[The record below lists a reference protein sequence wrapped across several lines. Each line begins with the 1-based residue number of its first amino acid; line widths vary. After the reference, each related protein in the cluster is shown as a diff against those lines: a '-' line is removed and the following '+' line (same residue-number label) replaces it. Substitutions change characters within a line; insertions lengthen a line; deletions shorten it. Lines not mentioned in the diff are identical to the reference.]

1 MGVSVKGHYD
11 RAGIVEKV
19 LAAVEPRDGKTAGY
33 QPPDFYPF
41 DQFHGRGLLATRDH
55 TARLSPGPGDHV
67 LDIGSG
73 VGGPARYLAA
83 TYGCRVT
90 GIDLTPSFVAAAS
103 ELARLCGL
111 AEKVDFLPADASLMP
126 FADASFDHAVC
137 FYVGMNLPDRP
148 AVLREAARVLRPGG
162 KLVWSEVMSTG
173 DTPHFPLPWATSPEI
188 SHLGDR
194 DTIRQAFTLAGFT
207 IAALTDETER
217 YLAQPAP
224 GAAAGPAPSLAQN
237 EANAVILGGD
247 FMERRKNYARSLAEG
262 RIGSLLIEAVRP
274 A

>member
-1 MGVSVKGHYD
+1 MSISVEDHYS
-11 RAGIVEKV
+11 RTGIVEKV
-19 LAAVEPRDGKTAGY
+19 LAAVDSRDSATAGY
-33 QPPDFYPF
+33 RAADFYPF

-55 TARLSPGPGDHV
+55 TAKLSPGPKDHV

-90 GIDLTPSFVAAAS
+90 GVDLTPSFVAAAS
-103 ELARLCGL
+103 ELAQLCGL
-111 AEKVDFLPADASLMP
+111 AEGVDFIAADATDMP

-162 KLVWSEVMSTG
+162 KLVWSEVMLTG
-173 DTPHFPLPWATSPEI
+173 DTPYFPLPWASSSQI
-188 SHLGDR
+188 SHLGDQ
-194 DTIRQAFTLAGFT
+194 DAILDAFTSAGFT
-207 IAALTDETER
+207 IETLTDETDR

-224 GAAAGPAPSLAQN
+224 GAAAGQAPSLAQN

-274 A
+274 G